1 MNLKIF
7 DQGTTDPGRE
17 CGRNFTIQ
25 YPKERVCIYAP
36 GELSKDDLALLLPWE
51 RLAAFACMVS
61 ENRLHTPL
69 FQRSLTIAIS
79 WSLLNILQVVY
90 PRL

>member
-1 MNLKIF
+1 
-7 DQGTTDPGRE
+7 
-17 CGRNFTIQ
+17 
-25 YPKERVCIYAP
+25 
-36 GELSKDDLALLLPWE
+36 
-51 RLAAFACMVS
+51 MVS